1 MKRQGEISLKY
12 DSFSHRDCQ
21 PVQGSLA
28 EHPGPEARTPT
39 QGFGRLEGA
48 VNPKVPDDLAELD
61 RWAVWRMENGAKIPY
76 RASGRRASSV
86 NPLHWGELE
95 SARAAL
101 AVGNFT
107 GLAFAFFKED
117 GLVGIDLDNSLDADG
132 NAKPEFRGM

>member
-1 MKRQGEISLKY
+1 MQRQNDITLKY
-12 DSFSHRDCQ
+12 NR
-21 PVQGSLA
+21 LA
-28 EHPGPEARTPT
+28 TETVSQSKDLPAERPAQEARIPT
-39 QGFGRLEGA
+39 QHFGRPEGA

-61 RWAVWRMENGAKIPY
+61 RWAVWRMEEGAKIPY
-76 RASGRRASSV
+76 RTSGRRASSV

-132 NAKPEFRGM
+132 DAKPTVR